1 MPATKPDMFSV
12 VSPVDQ
18 AKVYALADWNPIYAF
33 GLYNL
38 GVEGVN
44 AVHPE
49 ADDQSE

>member
-1 MPATKPDMFSV
+1 MFSV

-38 GVEGVN
+38 GVVAVN
-44 AVHPE
+44 CVHPE
-49 ADDQSE
+49 AVDKSE